1 MALSHGVSNPVT
13 QRFYREFED
22 KYRGSREDIKGKLKT
37 YLDFVLPVAQL
48 YTNSTAVDLGCGRG
62 EWLELLREHDIAAVG
77 VDQNNEM
84 LAACFEI
91 GLNVIQGD
99 ALAYLRGLNDS
110 SVLVVSGF
118 HIAEHLPFDLLQEL
132 YAEAYRVLVPS
143 GLLILETPN
152 PENLAVGASSFYMDP
167 THERPIPPQL
177 LTFLAEHTGFER
189 VKHLRLQDNLAHCS
203 SMGLSLFD
211 VLAHSSQ
218 DQAVVAQKK
227 YVESPE
233 LEKAFSVS
241 RAASMQDL
249 ATRYDQAN
257 LQRFNELAAQVAELN
272 SVIQSVF
279 ASRSWRVTRPLRWLS
294 DLFKSIVSKS

>member
-1 MALSHGVSNPVT
+1 VT

-48 YTNSTAVDLGCGRG
+48 STDSTAVDLGCGRG
-62 EWLELLREHDIAAVG
+62 EWLELLREHDITAVG
-77 VDQNNEM
+77 VDQNKEM
-84 LAACFEI
+84 LEACFEI

-99 ALAYLRGLNDS
+99 ALAYLRGLSDS

-118 HIAEHLPFDLLQEL
+118 HIAEHLPFDVLQEL
-132 YAEAYRVLVPS
+132 YAQAHRVLVPL

-152 PENLAVGASSFYMDP
+152 PENLVVGASSFYMDP

-177 LTFLAEHTGFER
+177 LTFLAQHTGFER
-189 VKHLRLQDNLAHCS
+189 VMHLRLQDNLAHCS
-203 SMGLSLFD
+203 SHGLGLFD

-227 YVESPE
+227 YVESLE
-233 LEKAFSVS
+233 LDKAFVAS
-241 RAASMQDL
+241 RAASMRDL
-249 ATRYDQAN
+249 AIRYDQTN
-257 LQRFNELAAQVAELN
+257 LQRFNELTAQVVELN

-279 ASRSWRVTRPLRWLS
+279 ASKSWRVTRPLRWLG
-294 DLFKSIVSKS
+294 DLFR

>member
-1 MALSHGVSNPVT
+1 MIPVT

-22 KYRGSREDIKGKLKT
+22 KYRGSREDIKGRLKA

-48 YTNSTAVDLGCGRG
+48 CTNSTAVDLGCGRG
-62 EWLELLREHDIAAVG
+62 EWLELLREHDIASVG

-118 HIAEHLPFDLLQEL
+118 HIAEHLPFDVLQEL

-167 THERPIPPQL
+167 THERPLPPQL

-203 SMGLSLFD
+203 SMGLGLFD

-227 YVESPE
+227 HVESPE

-257 LQRFNELAAQVAELN
+257 LQRLNELTAQVAE
-272 SVIQSVF
+272 IQSVF

-294 DLFKSIVSKS
+294 DLFRSIVSKS

>member
-48 YTNSTAVDLGCGRG
+48 STDSTAVDLGCGRG
-62 EWLELLREHDIAAVG
+62 EWLELLREHDITAVG
-77 VDQNNEM
+77 VDQNKEM
-84 LAACFEI
+84 LEACFEI

-99 ALAYLRGLNDS
+99 ALAYLRGLSDS

-118 HIAEHLPFDLLQEL
+118 HIAEHLPFDVLQEL
-132 YAEAYRVLVPS
+132 YAQAHRVLVPL

-152 PENLAVGASSFYMDP
+152 PENLVVGASSFYMDP

-177 LTFLAEHTGFER
+177 LTFLAQHTGFER
-189 VKHLRLQDNLAHCS
+189 VMHLRLQDNLAHCS
-203 SMGLSLFD
+203 SHGLGLFD

-227 YVESPE
+227 YVESLE
-233 LEKAFSVS
+233 LDKAFVAS
-241 RAASMQDL
+241 RAASMRDL
-249 ATRYDQAN
+249 AIRYDQTN
-257 LQRFNELAAQVAELN
+257 LQRFNELTAQVVELN

-279 ASRSWRVTRPLRWLS
+279 ASKSWRVTRPLRWLG
-294 DLFKSIVSKS
+294 DLFR